1 MWSLLTNFIYHLS
14 VQIQF
19 YVDAVYE
26 YYSNILLFLFLLSG
40 LHIHIIY
47 LMQLKNT
54 AHEVL
59 VD

>member
-19 YVDAVYE
+19 CVDAVYQ
-26 YYSNILLFLFLLSG
+26 YYSSLLLFLFLLSG
-40 LHIHIIY
+40 LHITY

-54 AHEVL
+54 VHEVL
-59 VD
+59 VN